1 MSAGSTE
8 RAIGVAV
15 LSVAAALAIGVD
27 SRAQAPAMP
36 TSATVYVSAVDKKGA
51 PVADL
56 SAADFRVKSN
66 GKSREIV
73 RAAVATAPMQVAVLV
88 DDIGVGSDTIKQ
100 SVAAFTTALQGKA
113 DVQVTT
119 WQRTSTSMVGFSKD
133 EEDSPDM
140 VRPLYTTVGEAPHL
154 LEGFLEAS
162 QTFIANHA
170 ARPVIVVITP
180 ATADAGNVRVDDVV
194 DSLARSRA
202 QLYVVN
208 LAAPS
213 TGALNTGSPMGGPS
227 SDGMASTPSL
237 PSRLSVGDAPE
248 RSGGRIDRDV
258 SLGSL
263 QPLMQELATE
273 LAGQY
278 AIEYHVDHW
287 TGEVAKL
294 SVDVERKGVKLRAPT
309 RVVE

>member
-1 MSAGSTE
+1 MTAGSTK
-8 RAIGVAV
+8 RAIGAAV
-15 LSVAAALAIGVD
+15 LSVAVALAIGVD

-36 TSATVYVSAVDKKGA
+36 GSATVYVSALDKKGV

-56 SAADFRVKSN
+56 TAADFRVKSN
-66 GKSREIV
+66 GKTREIV
-73 RAAVATAPMQVAVLV
+73 HAAVATTPMEIAVLV
-88 DDIGVGSDTIKQ
+88 DDVGVGSDTIKQ
-100 SVAAFTTALQGKA
+100 SVAAFTTALQDKA
-113 DVQVTT
+113 QVHVTT
-119 WQRTSTSMVGFSKD
+119 SQRTSTSMVGFSKD

-154 LEGFLEAS
+154 FEGFLEAS

-170 ARPVIVVITP
+170 ARPVIIVVTP
-180 ATADAGNVRVDDVV
+180 ATADAGNVRIDDVI
-194 DSLARSRA
+194 DSLAHSHA

-213 TGALNTGSPMGGPS
+213 TSALNTRSPMGGPS
-227 SDGMASTPSL
+227 GDGMASTPSL

-263 QPLMQELATE
+263 QPLMQQLAAE

-278 AIEYHVDHW
+278 AVEYHVDAW
-287 TGEVAKL
+287 TGDVAKL

>member
-1 MSAGSTE
+1 MTAGSTE
-8 RAIGVAV
+8 RAIGAAV
-15 LSVAAALAIGVD
+15 LSVAVALAIGVD
-27 SRAQAPAMP
+27 TRAQAPAMP
-36 TSATVYVSAVDKKGA
+36 GSTTVYVSALDKKGV

-73 RAAVATAPMQVAVLV
+73 HAAIATTPMQIAVLV
-88 DDIGVGSDTIKQ
+88 DDIGVGSDAIKQ
-100 SVAAFTTALQGKA
+100 SIAAFTTALQGKA
-113 DVQVTT
+113 QVHVTT
-119 WQRTSTSMVGFSKD
+119 WQRTSTSMVGFQKS
-133 EEDSPDM
+133 EEDSPDQ

-154 LEGFLEAS
+154 FEGFLEAS

-180 ATADAGNVRVDDVV
+180 ATADAGNVRIDDVA
-194 DSLARSRA
+194 DSLAHSRA

-208 LAAPS
+208 LAPPA
-213 TGALNTGSPMGGPS
+213 TGALSTRAPMAGPS
-227 SDGMASTPSL
+227 SDGTAPTPSL
-237 PSRLSVGDAPE
+237 TTRLSVGDAPE

-263 QPLMQELATE
+263 QGFMQQLATE
-273 LAGQY
+273 LASQY
-278 AIEYHVDHW
+278 AIEYQVDGW
-287 TGEVAKL
+287 TGQVAKV

-309 RVVE
+309 RVLE